1 MTVVTPTRPRSR
13 LRRWNVILGILH
25 AAQAAAVLA
34 LSNAFALPVTGTFMQ
49 GPPGSGAPELT
60 RLFEIRIGWGVAAF
74 LLLSSAAHLLLAA
87 PRVEAWYRQNLAQG
101 RNYARWLEY
110 SVSSSLMV
118 ILIAMLTGITDV
130 AALGAIA
137 GVNASMILFGWLQ
150 ETYEDAGSGGWLP
163 FWFGCIAGAVPW
175 VVIGVYLWGPS
186 VAASPP
192 GFVYA
197 IYFSL
202 FAFFNVFALN
212 MALQYRAK
220 GRWSDYIFGE
230 RVYMLLSLTAKSA
243 LAWQV
248 FAATLAS

>member
-1 MTVVTPTRPRSR
+1 VTDTTPDRRLSR
-13 LRRWNVILGILH
+13 LRAWNVTLGILH
-25 AAQAAAVLA
+25 AAQAAAVLV
-34 LSNAFALPVTGTFMQ
+34 LSNTFALPVTGTFMQ

-60 RLFEIRIGWGVAAF
+60 PLFEVRIGWGVATF
-74 LLLSSAAHLLLAA
+74 LLMSSVAHLLLAL
-87 PRVEAWYRQNLAQG
+87 PPIEAWYRRGLRQG

-110 SVSSSLMV
+110 SFSSSLMV
-118 ILIAMLTGITDV
+118 VLIAMLTGITDV

-150 ETYEDAGSGGWLP
+150 ERYERAGSGGWLP

-175 VVIGVYLWGPS
+175 VVIGIYLWGPTVS
-186 VAASPP
+186 ATAP

-212 MALQYRAK
+212 MALQYRGK
-220 GRWSDYIFGE
+220 GRWADYLFGE

-248 FAATLAS
+248 FGSTLAS